1 MAEGYVHIM
10 LVGEDTKHV
19 TMALADPSDV
29 SAGGYNVK
37 RVYLLHSPDET
48 VNPGPKKRGI
58 KKFKKI
64 ATELRDD
71 LNDHY
76 DNKFPI
82 KLIPINA
89 FDTDSIIDTI
99 VGIIFKEY
107 PDRIVTKKH
116 IVINVTGGT
125 NLMAVAAMIAAG
137 SQQTGAYYILDKRFN
152 PNLESY
158 VRTIEIP
165 NFKKDLEMGEK
176 YGEVLNV
183 INNNTFRWE
192 YEPRNEV
199 KTNVRGIITYKVK
212 DSIVDTEWME
222 KRKKPGTIKETE
234 LTQIMLEKHNV
245 PPSTTRGRL
254 KQLAELGMI
263 SRKKNC
269 PLLTPEKGDV
279 QHRYREYKI
288 NDRDNLITIQPAGQA
303 QLRKSKT
310 V

>member
-10 LVGEDTKHV
+10 LVGENITHV
-19 TMALADPSDV
+19 KMALQDSNDV
-29 SAGGYNVK
+29 CRKVK
-37 RVYLLHSPDET
+37 RLYLLHSPDESKKS
-48 VNPGPKKRGI
+48 GPKKNPTL
-58 KKFKKI
+58 FKKI
-64 ATELRDD
+64 ATQLRDD
-71 LNDHY
+71 LRRSY
-76 DNKFPI
+76 DFPI
-82 KLIPINA
+82 NLISIDA
-89 FDTDSIIDTI
+89 FSADSIIDTI